1 MSLNLNL
8 ILKLKDNSEEPVKPI
23 YAMGAVEWGAWKDA
37 NALATK
43 YWYWGPLKKY
53 KYFFLIF

>member
-1 MSLNLNL
+1 MSLINLNL
-8 ILKLKDNSEEPVKPI
+8 ILKLKDNPKEPVKPI

-53 KYFFLIF
+53 KYF